1 MSIDATSAPTSARS
15 RVSVAVLLAAVT
27 ALVALL
33 AGCGTGTSG
42 TAASSSYSQIIDVRT
57 PAEYATGHVSGA
69 ANIDIRDAGFAAA
82 IAALPKTGTY
92 LVYCHSGNRA
102 GQAVEAMH
110 AIGLTVTSG
119 GGLTDMQSAGYTF
132 VQ

>member
-1 MSIDATSAPTSARS
+1 MPSATSS
-15 RVSVAVLLAAVT
+15 RRPSTAGLLLAVLAAVT
-27 ALVALL
+27 ALLT
-33 AGCGTGTSG
+33 GCGSGTSG
-42 TAASSSYSQIIDVRT
+42 AAGSSSYSQIIDVRT
-57 PAEYATGHVSGA
+57 PAEYASGHVSGA
-69 ANIDIRDAGFAAA
+69 SNIDIRDAGFATA

>member
-1 MSIDATSAPTSARS
+1 MPPATSS
-15 RVSVAVLLAAVT
+15 RRPSTAGLLLAVLAAVT
-27 ALVALL
+27 ALLT
-33 AGCGTGTSG
+33 GCGSGTSG
-42 TAASSSYSQIIDVRT
+42 AAGSSSYSQIIDVRT
-57 PAEYATGHVSGA
+57 PAEYASGHVSGA
-69 ANIDIRDAGFAAA
+69 ANIDIQDAGFATA

>member
-1 MSIDATSAPTSARS
+1 MPFVATPAPTSARS
-15 RVSVAVLLAAVT
+15 RVTIAVLLAGLI
-27 ALVALL
+27 ALVTLL
-33 AGCGTGTSG
+33 AGCGSG
-42 TAASSSYSQIIDVRT
+42 GSGAASSSYSQIIDVRT
-57 PAEYATGHVSGA
+57 PAEYTSGHVNGA
-69 ANIDIRDAGFAAA
+69 SNIDIRDAGFAAA
-82 IAALPKTGTY
+82 VAALPRTGTY

-102 GQAVEAMH
+102 GQTVDAMH